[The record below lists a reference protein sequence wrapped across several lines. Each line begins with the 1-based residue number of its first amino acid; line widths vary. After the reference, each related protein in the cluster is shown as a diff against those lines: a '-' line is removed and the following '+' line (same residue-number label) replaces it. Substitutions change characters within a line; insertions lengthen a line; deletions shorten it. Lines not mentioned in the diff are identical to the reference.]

1 MHNQYIYVHKTVQ
14 RWAME
19 EDERKMIPH
28 WSLSDYAL
36 LLQSVEWDGKDNE
49 HSIIYFETQR
59 SGECLRLSL
68 QHLDID

>member
-1 MHNQYIYVHKTVQ
+1 MMSDGG
-14 RWAME
+14 RRE
-19 EDERKMIPH
+19 ENERTH